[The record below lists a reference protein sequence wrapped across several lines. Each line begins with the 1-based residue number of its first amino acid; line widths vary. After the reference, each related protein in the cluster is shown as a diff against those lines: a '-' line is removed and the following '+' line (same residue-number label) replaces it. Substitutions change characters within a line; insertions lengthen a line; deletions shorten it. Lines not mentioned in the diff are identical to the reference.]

1 MNGKEECSFPRF
13 HLSYAVAA
21 VLALCHIMNIQE
33 KQILFCTTH
42 THNIVLHCLR
52 VHERVCVCVSF
63 ESREHTEMAGM
74 NGRATATATEEIT
87 WESCYHLREQ
97 QVTQYS
103 CFVVVIVRV
112 WVSVCVCVAVG
123 AKSKRWKLFF
133 VSPEI
138 QVVVVV
144 AWRMCVCALL
154 RISFYESKTNCI
166 LLFVQTP
173 RCKRLA
179 DSARRFKHLS
189 HSHTPAIH
197 IPYPLANGFC
207 FRLHFDELFRALVS
221 RTYVTCAVC
230 PMSLSI
236 RSVNAWAGRQLVYC
250 GGEWNLQL
258 FLCPYCIPIE
268 PIGHCRWGTVSNINA
283 QESFHLAT
291 TH

>member
-21 VLALCHIMNIQE
+21 ALALCHIMNIQE
-33 KQILFCTTH
+33 KQILFCTHTH
-42 THNIVLHCLR
+42 THIVQHCLR
-52 VHERVCVCVSF
+52 VCERVCVCVSF

-112 WVSVCVCVAVG
+112 WVCVCVAVG

-138 QVVVVV
+138 QVDVVV
-144 AWRMCVCALL
+144 AWRMCVCIVAHFIL
-154 RISFYESKTNCI
+154 RKQDESCI
-166 LLFVQTP
+166 IICANTP

-230 PMSLSI
+230 PMPLCI
-236 RSVNAWAGRQLVYC
+236 RSVNAWPDDSSCIVVANGIYNCFFAHIAFRLGQLAIVD
-250 GGEWNLQL
+250 EE
-258 FLCPYCIPIE
+258 PYRILM
-268 PIGHCRWGTVSNINA
+268 RKR